1 MEDRLFLLSQVA
13 LAWLESVLLLFSRRV
28 LKQTN
33 KQHNGAKGL
42 KILEMVMNSLRNHS
56 LESERKNFDGTHILE
71 LSTKAVLFNKSYKSS
86 KVIFFC

>member
-13 LAWLESVLLLFSRRV
+13 LPQLESVLLLFSRRF
-28 LKQTN
+28 LKPTN
-33 KQHNGAKGL
+33 KKHNGAEGL

-56 LESERKNFDGTHILE
+56 LENEGKSFDGTHILE
-71 LSTKAVLFNKSYKSS
+71 LSTKAVLFNKCYKSS